1 MFRNRKS
8 MVLSSITVVSVL
20 LTGCATK
27 ADIEGLRKQI
37 EMLSASSNEAL
48 ENSREARNIAN
59 DSASKLDVLKLDLAD
74 VRESSELNQ
83 QKLDSVFEKSML
95 K

>member
-48 ENSREARNIAN
+48 ENSREASNIAN